1 MKRIAALMMLAAL
14 VGPAQAQDVTITKGQ
29 GGEIIITGGK
39 RTPPRVETSEETEAR
54 RAAQERAFESGTART
69 IQQQEARERAASAAA
84 VRDAEWREREE
95 SQKRQRDAEELE
107 RQQDRAKYYERR
119 ANKSES
125 AWGHAYNKD
134 EQRDAQEKANKL
146 KMKLSQP

>member
-1 MKRIAALMMLAAL
+1 MKRLAALMILAAL
-14 VGPAQAQDVTITKGQ
+14 AAPVRAQDITITKGQ

-39 RTPPRVETSEETEAR
+39 RTPPRVETPEETELR
-54 RAAQERAFESGTART
+54 RATQERAFESGTARI
-69 IQQQEARERAASAAA
+69 IQQQESRERAASAAA
-84 VRDAEWREREE
+84 VREAEWKEREE

-107 RQQDRAKYYERR
+107 RQQERAKYYERR